1 MFVEETLEQ
10 QTAEQQTAPEGEG
23 SIEEPAEGSTNEK
36 GQEGGQSQTEPT
48 GEDGGQGGA
57 EPKQEQS
64 QVSPEVIQALQN
76 QLFRQL
82 VGNIPNPETGKPFEN
97 PAEFS
102 AWRQKAETAQRARQA
117 GMEPDQYQK
126 IAEEAAR
133 RIKQTDPEVLGMRA
147 QLEQFQRRQMEETFS
162 RDMAAIK
169 TAYPDEQAKSV
180 MDLGEDFMAL
190 MATGQLDAVGAYEAI
205 RRKRN
210 AGRKQ
215 PPSMGAVATGGNEPK
230 DYFTKEEVQRMSQAE
245 VKKNLDV
252 INKSMKRWK

>member
-10 QTAEQQTAPEGEG
+10 QTTEQQTAPEGEG
-23 SIEEPAEGSTNEK
+23 NIEEPTEGSTNEE
-36 GQEGGQSQTEPT
+36 GQEGGQSQTELT
-48 GEDGGQGGA
+48 GEDGGQGGT
-57 EPKQEQS
+57 EPSQEQP

-76 QLFRQL
+76 QLFRQM

-126 IAEEAAR
+126 ITEEAAR

-147 QLEQFQRRQMEETFS
+147 QLEQFQRQQMEETFN

-169 TAYPDEQAKSV
+169 AAYPDEQAKSV

>member
-1 MFVEETLEQ
+1 MFEETLEQ

-23 SIEEPAEGSTNEK
+23 SIEEPSEGSTNEE

-57 EPKQEQS
+57 EPRQEQP

-126 IAEEAAR
+126 IAEEAAQ

-169 TAYPDEQAKSV
+169 AAYPDEQAKSV

-215 PPSMGAVATGGNEPK
+215 PPSMGAVATGGSEPK
-230 DYFTKEEVQRMSQAE
+230 TFYTRDEVARMTPAE
-245 VKKNLDV
+245 VEKNLDA
-252 INKSMKRWK
+252 INKSMAKWK